1 MISSTTPLLAALR
14 LTLADIAELAHVRR
28 PVVSVWRRRHASGAT
43 PFPAPVA
50 APGGNASA
58 PLRFRASDVVDWVE
72 ASGLGN
78 NRAFRADVALRA
90 VLDGESGPPDDVAFA
105 GLTALLRLK
114 AYAPEPLASLDAD
127 DILDLADELDP
138 DDDSLYAEVEALRP
152 HTDRFAAL
160 ADLAAGSAYTPGA
173 AVEVLLADRFR
184 ARREALT
191 RSALAPAA
199 LALLADLAGA
209 VVGDHLASGVTVA
222 RAVADPYPGCGDL
235 LAAVLGRGEVVET
248 PTAYVPRGD
257 AHRLVR
263 RRLGAHGW
271 SVRSL
276 ETEPV
281 AVAHGTRALPLVV
294 TQVPPV
300 GSGVLDDVAVLERV
314 EDVVLGL
321 AQGQHALV
329 LGPASALVD
338 ASSSPEAESV
348 RSALLRTDRLRA
360 AVLLPAGLVVDR
372 SRERLALWI
381 LGDGH
386 PGVDI
391 ADRWTLV
398 ADLSGVAP
406 VAGTFPRAVVEDLAT
421 DVVAALGTPG
431 DVQRHAF
438 RFAQFVYMR
447 KVLASRT
454 GLLDTARPVV
464 RGARDDAGAGVVRV
478 GELVDLLDGVS
489 RPALGVAVQRGE
501 AEPARRVRLGSLVDG
516 GAVRRVPGNRLEESD
531 VRAAGADPAGA
542 SRVIGIPEL
551 LGDEEVGAR
560 VVDRLEFAGRYPAG
574 RLTEPGDV
582 VFCTTPRPAALVD
595 TEGFS
600 VVAFPA
606 RVLRL
611 RAHRPD
617 DAPGVVGTD
626 ARLVPEVLARDVA
639 SQPRGSRWR
648 SWEVRIVPAGE
659 ADDVAAALA
668 RVREHRTAARWELA
682 YLEELEKVLVD
693 GVTTGVVRMRKD
705 EPGS

>member
-1 MISSTTPLLAALR
+1 
-14 LTLADIAELAHVRR
+14 
-28 PVVSVWRRRHASGAT
+28 
-43 PFPAPVA
+43 
-50 APGGNASA
+50 PGGNASA

-72 ASGLGN
+72 VSGLGN

-138 DDDSLYAEVEALRP
+138 DDDSVYAEVEALGT

-173 AVEVLLADRFR
+173 AVEALLAERFR

-248 PTAYVPRGD
+248 PAAYVPRGD

-276 ETEPV
+276 KTEPV
-281 AVAHGTRALPLVV
+281 AVAHGTRELPLVV

-406 VAGTFPRAVVEDLAT
+406 VSGTFPRAVVEDLAT

-447 KVLASRT
+447 KV
-454 GLLDTARPVV
+454 
-464 RGARDDAGAGVVRV
+464 
-478 GELVDLLDGVS
+478 
-489 RPALGVAVQRGE
+489 
-501 AEPARRVRLGSLVDG
+501 
-516 GAVRRVPGNRLEESD
+516 
-531 VRAAGADPAGA
+531 
-542 SRVIGIPEL
+542 
-551 LGDEEVGAR
+551 
-560 VVDRLEFAGRYPAG
+560 
-574 RLTEPGDV
+574 
-582 VFCTTPRPAALVD
+582 
-595 TEGFS
+595 
-600 VVAFPA
+600 
-606 RVLRL
+606 
-611 RAHRPD
+611 
-617 DAPGVVGTD
+617 
-626 ARLVPEVLARDVA
+626 
-639 SQPRGSRWR
+639 
-648 SWEVRIVPAGE
+648 
-659 ADDVAAALA
+659 
-668 RVREHRTAARWELA
+668 
-682 YLEELEKVLVD
+682 
-693 GVTTGVVRMRKD
+693 
-705 EPGS
+705 